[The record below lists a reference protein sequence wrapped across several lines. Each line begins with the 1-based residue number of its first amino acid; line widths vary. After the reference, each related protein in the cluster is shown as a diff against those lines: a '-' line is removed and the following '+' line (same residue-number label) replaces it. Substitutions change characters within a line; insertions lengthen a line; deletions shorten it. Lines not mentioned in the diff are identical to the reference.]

1 MRSSSQSSRS
11 PMASSRAPGWPG
23 PSGIPSVSAGS
34 KRAAA
39 SAAVSVSAT
48 ARTLSRRRAPDNLR
62 AMSEEWRVEVELDEE
77 RHGFSLG
84 ERLRSHSI
92 DDEARERLGG
102 RAIVTRDGSRIFVY
116 TGNEEAAREA
126 ERVLRELL
134 AADELSA
141 NVWISRWHPDA
152 ETWKDASEPM
162 PDSDSDRIAEYRGR
176 EAAALE
182 KAERTGEMP
191 FEVRL
196 DLPKLSDALTLVDEL
211 REQGLPGRAPLA
223 PRHGR
228 RPDRGAR
235 RRDRRGAAP
244 APARGHGGRDRGLRR
259 PLPVLL
265 APRLVQLDDR
275 QIAPRQRGGSGRPG
289 ASPRSAAPGPRPSAA
304 SP

>member
-1 MRSSSQSSRS
+1 
-11 PMASSRAPGWPG
+11 
-23 PSGIPSVSAGS
+23 
-34 KRAAA
+34 
-39 SAAVSVSAT
+39 
-48 ARTLSRRRAPDNLR
+48 
-62 AMSEEWRVEVELDEE
+62 MSEEWRVEVELDEE

-92 DDEARERLGG
+92 DDEARDRLGG

-134 AADELSA
+134 VADELSA

-162 PDSDSDRIAEYRGR
+162 PESEADRIAEYRGR

-196 DLPKLSDALTLVDEL
+196 DLPRLSDALALVDDL
-211 REQGLPGRAPLA
+211 REQGHPVERRWRHVMVGAPTEERAGEMA
-223 PRHGR
+223 EE
-228 RPDRGAR
+228 
-235 RRDRRGAAP
+235 
-244 APARGHGGRDRGLRR
+244 LR
-259 PLPVLL
+259 
-265 APRLVQLDDR
+265 PRLPEGTEVE
-275 QIAPRQRGGSGRPG
+275 IE
-289 ASPRSAAPGPRPSAA
+289 AAGVRFPFFSLLGWS
-304 SP
+304 S

>member
-1 MRSSSQSSRS
+1 
-11 PMASSRAPGWPG
+11 
-23 PSGIPSVSAGS
+23 
-34 KRAAA
+34 
-39 SAAVSVSAT
+39 
-48 ARTLSRRRAPDNLR
+48 
-62 AMSEEWRVEVELDEE
+62 MSEEWRVEVELDEE

-126 ERVLRELL
+126 ERALRELL

-141 NVWISRWHPDA
+141 DVWVSRWHPDA

-162 PDSDSDRIAEYRGR
+162 PDSESDRIAEYRGR

-196 DLPKLSDALTLVDEL
+196 DLPRLSDALTLVDEM
-211 REQGLPGRAPLA
+211 REQGLPVERRWRHVMVGAPTEERAGELA
-223 PRHGR
+223 
-228 RPDRGAR
+228 DE
-235 RRDRRGAAP
+235 
-244 APARGHGGRDRGLRR
+244 LR
-259 PLPVLL
+259 
-265 APRLVQLDDR
+265 PRLPDGTEVE
-275 QIAPRQRGGSGRPG
+275 IEASGVRFPFFSLLG
-289 ASPRSAAPGPRPSAA
+289 WSS
-304 SP
+304 

>member
-1 MRSSSQSSRS
+1 
-11 PMASSRAPGWPG
+11 
-23 PSGIPSVSAGS
+23 
-34 KRAAA
+34 
-39 SAAVSVSAT
+39 
-48 ARTLSRRRAPDNLR
+48 
-62 AMSEEWRVEVELDEE
+62 MSEEWRVEVELDDE

-92 DDEARERLGG
+92 DDEARERLVG
-102 RAIVTRDGSRIFVY
+102 RAIVTRDGSRLFVY

-141 NVWISRWHPDA
+141 DVWVSRWHPDA

-162 PDSDSDRIAEYRGR
+162 PDSEADRIAEYRGR

-211 REQGLPGRAPLA
+211 REQGHPVERRWRHVMVGAPTEERAGEIAEELRSRVPA
-223 PRHGR
+223 
-228 RPDRGAR
+228 GAEIEIEASGVR
-235 RRDRRGAAP
+235 FP
-244 APARGHGGRDRGLRR
+244 FFS
-259 PLPVLL
+259 VL
-265 APRLVQLDDR
+265 
-275 QIAPRQRGGSGRPG
+275 GWS
-289 ASPRSAAPGPRPSAA
+289 S
-304 SP
+304 